1 MTFVLTLD
9 ASWYMYVGVH
19 YNIILGKDMRVFGF
33 ILSARMRCR
42 G

>member
-9 ASWYMYVGVH
+9 ASWYVGVH
-19 YNIILGKDMRVFGF
+19 YILGKDMRVFGF